1 MNGFQ
6 VEAPASLSGVLS
18 LLSAHGRDAALMAG
32 GTDLLIHIRA
42 GKRLPKLVIL
52 LRKVRDLDRTV
63 TVSDEGVSFGAL
75 ATLMDVAR
83 HPTVRQQYS
92 AIAEAASR
100 VGSDQIRNRG
110 TLCGNVANASPAA
123 DTMPPLYVYDAV
135 VNIIGSNGRRV
146 VPIRS
151 FILGPGKTTLAPG
164 EIIESIF
171 CPRQSGVS
179 SSAYLKL
186 ARRQGIDIATVG
198 AAAFTSASKT
208 VRVALGAVGPTPVR
222 AIAAEALL
230 GEGLTDP
237 DAMTRGLDILA
248 AAANP
253 ITDIRGTRDYR
264 LAMAKSLAR
273 DAIRTSWARGSASE
287 WGRQ

>member
-1 MNGFQ
+1 MNKFE
-6 VEAPASLSGVLS
+6 VAAPTSVSSVLS
-18 LLSAHGRDAALMAG
+18 LLSAHGPDAALMAG

-63 TVSDEGVSFGAL
+63 MVTDEGVTFGAL
-75 ATLMDVAR
+75 ATLMDVAQ
-83 HPTVRQQYS
+83 HPMVRRQFP

-135 VNIIGSNGRRV
+135 VNVLGTNGRRS
-146 VPIRS
+146 VPIES
-151 FILGPGKTTLAPG
+151 FVLGPGKTALGSG

-171 CPRQSGVS
+171 CPRSIDAS
-179 SSAYLKL
+179 SSVYLKL
-186 ARRQGIDIATVG
+186 ARREGIDIATVG
-198 AAAFTSASKT
+198 VAALTSAAKI

-222 AIAAEALL
+222 AAEAEGLL
-230 GEGLTDP
+230 GQGLKDP
-237 DAMTRGLDILA
+237 ETFVRGLDALA

-253 ITDIRGTRDYR
+253 ITDIRATRDYR
-264 LAMAKSLAR
+264 LAMVTALAH
-273 DAIRTSWARGSASE
+273 DAIRASWDRGMATD
-287 WGRQ
+287 WGRR